1 MITDSL
7 SLSLSLE
14 FPGISITPEMIA
26 SLYQL
31 EKGYVPVHRPQPLPV
46 ITPPPISVP
55 IVTPPVNTPPG
66 PPHPHARGA
75 PLLTP
80 HKPVHQSAF
89 LWLSERVVEWK
100 FMGRKLELE
109 EFDLERIARENPQQT
124 SEQVYQ
130 MLVTWQMRKGE
141 SETTYDKLLD
151 TLEFA
156 EKNIKLCRE
165 FVEYV
170 NERERSQ

>member
-1 MITDSL
+1 MV
-7 SLSLSLE
+7 
-14 FPGISITPEMIA
+14 A

-31 EKGYVPVHRPQPLPV
+31 EKGYVPVFRPQPIPV
-46 ITPPPISVP
+46 ITPPLIPVP
-55 IVTPPVNTPPG
+55 IVTPPFNPPPA
-66 PPHPHARGA
+66 PPSLHTRGA

-141 SETTYDKLLD
+141 SETTYKKLLD
-151 TLEFA
+151 ALEFA

-165 FVEYV
+165 FVEYI
-170 NERERSQ
+170 NEREGSQ